1 MPENIISI
9 LPQKNQSIHSL
20 LFDFEN
26 ISLFQK
32 EDHVMKDNI
41 YLSPFSEIN
50 SIIENFDDL
59 DFLNKKFHELRKKE
73 IDEHITEFEKILL
86 YDIIEKRILEFPN
99 PYLPKDHKR
108 AKEISNRYLRLER
121 EFDRKYKKR
130 NLKHLFGTM
139 FSWLG

>member
-9 LPQKNQSIHSL
+9 LPKKNQSIHLL

-59 DFLNKKFHELRKKE
+59 DFFNKKFHELRTKE
-73 IDEHITEFEKILL
+73 IDGHITEFEKILL

-99 PYLPKDHKR
+99 PYLPKDHAQAMK
-108 AKEISNRYLRLER
+108 A
-121 EFDRKYKKR
+121 KKR
-130 NLKHLFGTM
+130 YFHLKKEFKINKKRGLNKLFGVM